1 MVGAKKVFT
10 NEGRHARPVI
20 SRYVKGLKFDPARR
34 DIDYAAEWLK
44 YATAHGYPL
53 EERDLKNNFTAPYLE
68 YLLSVGA
75 VPDYHVRRRIRH
87 GSPLT
92 VPTLRYAERLGYCRL
107 RNLSG
112 GAVLVME
119 TGNVYL
125 P

>member
-10 NEGRHARPVI
+10 NERRHARTVT
-20 SRYVKGLKFDPARR
+20 SKHVKGLKFDPARR
-34 DIDYAAEWLK
+34 DIDYAAGWLE

-68 YLLSVGA
+68 YLLAAGVA
-75 VPDYHVRRRIRH
+75 TDYQVVRRIKH
-87 GSPLT
+87 GGPLT
-92 VPTLRYAERLGYCRL
+92 VPTLRYAERLGYCHL
-107 RNLSG
+107 RDLPG
-112 GAVLVME
+112 GAVLVVE

>member
-53 EERDLKNNFTAPYLE
+53 EELDRKNNFTAPYLE
-68 YLLSVGA
+68 FLLSIGA
-75 VPDYHVRRRIRH
+75 VPDYHVRRRIKH
-87 GSPLT
+87 GSPAAPRT
-92 VPTLRYAERLGYCRL
+92 VA
-107 RNLSG
+107 S
-112 GAVLVME
+112 AQ
-119 TGNVYL
+119 
-125 P
+125 

>member
-1 MVGAKKVFT
+1 MVTLFG
-10 NEGRHARPVI
+10 E
-20 SRYVKGLKFDPARR
+20 L
-34 DIDYAAEWLK
+34 
-44 YATAHGYPL
+44 
-53 EERDLKNNFTAPYLE
+53 DLKNNFTAPYFE
-68 YLLSVGA
+68 FLLSVGA

-107 RNLSG
+107 RDLPG
-112 GAVLVME
+112 GTVLVVE